1 MAGTRWGEGMKKS
14 HEIGAE
20 EEQIAW
26 GMVGHYKDTGVDS
39 AWSGGGAYCRV
50 LSGGKT

>member
-1 MAGTRWGEGMKKS
+1 MAGTRWGESMKKS

-26 GMVGHYKDTGVDS
+26 GMVGHCKDMGLTPHGVVVGHI
-39 AWSGGGAYCRV
+39 AGF
-50 LSGGKT
+50 